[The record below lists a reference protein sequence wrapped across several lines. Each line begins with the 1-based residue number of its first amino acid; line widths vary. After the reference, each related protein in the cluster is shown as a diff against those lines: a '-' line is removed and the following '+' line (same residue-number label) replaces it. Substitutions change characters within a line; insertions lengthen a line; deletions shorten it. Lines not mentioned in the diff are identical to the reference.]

1 MGFIL
6 MIKIYLEMDM
16 ENMEKILVDII
27 VEIIYLILMI
37 IFIREITNF

>member
-6 MIKIYLEMDM
+6 MIKIYLETDM

-37 IFIREITNF
+37 IFIQEITNF